1 MVFECPRCHERFDS
15 SALDGLDARFPC
27 CKYQIRVANLIPLF
41 QALCRCVDEQAHA
54 LKQIDPG
61 SILEELPPVDKRPFC
76 VCGRLLVNLVSG
88 PFGRSYCG
96 ACGRLVESRLHRRL
110 PQVFTKKAKS

>member
-61 SILEELPPVDKRPFC
+61 SILEELPPVDKRP
-76 VCGRLLVNLVSG
+76 VYIAVSRKYLQRKQSRSLRLFWYKRFLYVIL
-88 PFGRSYCG
+88 
-96 ACGRLVESRLHRRL
+96 
-110 PQVFTKKAKS
+110 FTKEM